1 MGAKKMKLIIPAV
14 GAENFET
21 EIHENFGRANY
32 FAVVDCETNEIEFIN
47 NTAAN
52 KSGGAGVAAAQLCAD
67 QGADL
72 VAAYHFG
79 PKAYEALSAAG
90 IKLLDLKEQKL
101 IKEAFNDY
109 QAGKLTEAEAGPG
122 GHF

>member
-1 MGAKKMKLIIPAV
+1 MEVKKMKLIIPAV
-14 GAENFET
+14 GASNFET

-32 FAVVDCETNEIEFIN
+32 FAVINCETNEINFVN

-52 KSGGAGVAAAQLCAD
+52 KSSGAGVGAAQLCAD
-67 QGADL
+67 QNADA

-79 PKAYEALSAAG
+79 PKAYEALKAAG
-90 IKLLDLKEQKL
+90 IELLDLKDQKL
-101 IKEAFNDY
+101 IKEAFDDY
-109 QAGKLTEAEAGPG
+109 QAGNLTEAKAGPG